1 MQRPHEEVD
10 DDVVGVGVDQDEDVE
25 VGDHEEQL
33 EGDALEWRGGAR
45 PPGHED
51 VHVVQY
57 LEEEEEE
64 EEHVEEELDDLVSPL
79 VEKKGE
85 EGCLTIKK
93 TRKRSQVHQTTVVTT
108 RCSYSK
114 YFQHTFIEIT
124 VLSMNWTI
132 FVAIFQIIIMMTRRR
147 V

>member
-93 TRKRSQVHQTTVVTT
+93 TRKRSQVCETTAM
-108 RCSYSK
+108 CSYSK
-114 YFQHTFIEIT
+114 
-124 VLSMNWTI
+124 
-132 FVAIFQIIIMMTRRR
+132 
-147 V
+147 

>member
-45 PPGHED
+45 PSVQED

-57 LEEEEEE
+57 LEEEEDEE

-85 EGCLTIKK
+85 EGCLTIKN
-93 TRKRSQVHQTTVVTT
+93 TRKRSQVRQTTTM
-108 RCSYSK
+108 CSYSK
-114 YFQHTFIEIT
+114 
-124 VLSMNWTI
+124 
-132 FVAIFQIIIMMTRRR
+132 
-147 V
+147 

>member
-10 DDVVGVGVDQDEDVE
+10 DDVVGVGVDQDEDDVE
-25 VGDHEEQL
+25 VVDHEEQL

-45 PPGHED
+45 PSGQED

-57 LEEEEEE
+57 LEEEEEEE

-85 EGCLTIKK
+85 EGCLTTKK
-93 TRKRSQVHQTTVVTT
+93 TRKRSQVRQTTTM
-108 RCSYSK
+108 CS
-114 YFQHTFIEIT
+114 
-124 VLSMNWTI
+124 
-132 FVAIFQIIIMMTRRR
+132 
-147 V
+147 

>member
-45 PPGHED
+45 PSGQED

-64 EEHVEEELDDLVSPL
+64 VEEEEHLEEELDDLVSPL

-85 EGCLTIKK
+85 EGGLTIKK
-93 TRKRSQVHQTTVVTT
+93 TRKRSQVRETTAM
-108 RCSYSK
+108 CSYSK
-114 YFQHTFIEIT
+114 
-124 VLSMNWTI
+124 
-132 FVAIFQIIIMMTRRR
+132 
-147 V
+147 

>member
-10 DDVVGVGVDQDEDVE
+10 DDVVGVGVDQNEDDVE
-25 VGDHEEQL
+25 VVDHEEQL

-45 PPGHED
+45 PSGQED

-57 LEEEEEE
+57 LEEE

-85 EGCLTIKK
+85 EGCLMVKK
-93 TRKRSQVHQTTVVTT
+93 TRKRSQVRQTT
-108 RCSYSK
+108 
-114 YFQHTFIEIT
+114 
-124 VLSMNWTI
+124 
-132 FVAIFQIIIMMTRRR
+132 FVCFLLHQW
-147 V
+147 

>member
-45 PPGHED
+45 PSGQED

-93 TRKRSQVHQTTVVTT
+93 TRKRSQVCETTTT
-108 RCSYSK
+108 CSYSK
-114 YFQHTFIEIT
+114 RFQHTFI
-124 VLSMNWTI
+124 VLSRSP
-132 FVAIFQIIIMMTRRR
+132 FFP
-147 V
+147 

>member
-10 DDVVGVGVDQDEDVE
+10 DDVVGVGVDQDEDDVE
-25 VGDHEEQL
+25 VADHEEQL

-45 PPGHED
+45 PSGQEG

-64 EEHVEEELDDLVSPL
+64 EEHLEEELDDLVSPL

-93 TRKRSQVHQTTVVTT
+93 TRKRSQVRETTTL
-108 RCSYSK
+108 CSYSK
-114 YFQHTFIEIT
+114 
-124 VLSMNWTI
+124 
-132 FVAIFQIIIMMTRRR
+132 
-147 V
+147 

>member
-45 PPGHED
+45 PSGQED

-57 LEEEEEE
+57 LEEEDI
-64 EEHVEEELDDLVSPL
+64 EEELDDLVSPL
-79 VEKKGE
+79 VEKKAD
-85 EGCLTIKK
+85 EGCLTTKK
-93 TRKRSQVHQTTVVTT
+93 TRKRSQVRQTKT

-114 YFQHTFIEIT
+114 
-124 VLSMNWTI
+124 
-132 FVAIFQIIIMMTRRR
+132 
-147 V
+147 

>member
-10 DDVVGVGVDQDEDVE
+10 DDVVEVGVDQDEDDVE

-33 EGDALEWRGGAR
+33 EGDALEWRGRAR
-45 PPGHED
+45 PIGQED

-79 VEKKGE
+79 VEKKTD
-85 EGCLTIKK
+85 EGCLTTKK
-93 TRKRSQVHQTTVVTT
+93 TRKRSQVSQTT
-108 RCSYSK
+108 RCS
-114 YFQHTFIEIT
+114 
-124 VLSMNWTI
+124 
-132 FVAIFQIIIMMTRRR
+132 
-147 V
+147 

>member
-45 PPGHED
+45 PSGQED

-57 LEEEEEE
+57 LEEE

-79 VEKKGE
+79 VEKKTD
-85 EGCLTIKK
+85 EGCLTTKK
-93 TRKRSQVHQTTVVTT
+93 TRKRSQVSQTT
-108 RCSYSK
+108 RCS
-114 YFQHTFIEIT
+114 
-124 VLSMNWTI
+124 
-132 FVAIFQIIIMMTRRR
+132 
-147 V
+147 

>member
-10 DDVVGVGVDQDEDVE
+10 DDVVGVGVDQDEDME
-25 VGDHEEQL
+25 GGDHEEQL

-45 PPGHED
+45 PSGQED

-57 LEEEEEE
+57 LEEEEE

-108 RCSYSK
+108 NTSS
-114 YFQHTFIEIT
+114 IP
-124 VLSMNWTI
+124 LSRSP
-132 FVAIFQIIIMMTRRR
+132 FFL
-147 V
+147 

>member
-10 DDVVGVGVDQDEDVE
+10 DDVVGVGVDQDEDDVE
-25 VGDHEEQL
+25 VVDHEEQL

-45 PPGHED
+45 PSGQED
-51 VHVVQY
+51 VHAMQY
-57 LEEEEEE
+57 LEEEEEEEE

-93 TRKRSQVHQTTVVTT
+93 TRKRSQVRQTTTM
-108 RCSYSK
+108 CSYSK
-114 YFQHTFIEIT
+114 
-124 VLSMNWTI
+124 
-132 FVAIFQIIIMMTRRR
+132 
-147 V
+147 